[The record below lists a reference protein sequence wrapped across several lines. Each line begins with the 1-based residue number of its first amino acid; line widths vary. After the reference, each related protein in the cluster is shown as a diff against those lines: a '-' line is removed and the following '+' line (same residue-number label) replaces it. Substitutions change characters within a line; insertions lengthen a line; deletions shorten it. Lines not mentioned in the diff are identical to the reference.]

1 MIFLMTTAPPE
12 NSPWSTPIKLPPLGL
27 LFVAASL
34 EKAGFKV
41 ELLDNY
47 LLRKSNSDLKKL
59 VKKLNP
65 AVVGIT
71 CSSASYPVCVASA
84 KVIKEVLPHCK
95 IVVGGWHPSYVP
107 ESMFQHPEIDYVIMG
122 EGERAMVE
130 LSTCITKNLGEKTI
144 SQIPGLA
151 FRKKQQIIKNPQ
163 EFISDLDEIPF
174 LARHLL
180 TLDLYER
187 KIPFLNVAP
196 VDTMNI
202 VRGCPFNCAFCET
215 RRLWGPGCRAFSP
228 RRVVDEIEYM
238 ANNFGTKGL
247 YFLGDNFTIN
257 KKRTIEL
264 CEEIR
269 TSKKEIEWV
278 CDTRADMI
286 SQDLLRTM
294 KNAGCKTIWFGVESG
309 SPKILE
315 KINKGITIEQNIQ
328 AFKLCKKEGIQ
339 TACSFMIGI
348 PGETLNDIDMSYK
361 FAKKLNPDWVQF
373 NIYIAYPGSTL
384 YDEVME
390 KGLFDRQQGFLKFV
404 KTDEFDFDLM
414 KQIQMTYQSKL
425 NLSFKN
431 ILKKMKR
438 EGIWN
443 VLKKSPKYFSRS
455 I

>member
-1 MIFLMTTAPPE
+1 MTTAPPE

-27 LFVAASL
+27 SFVAASL
-34 EKAGFKV
+34 EKSGFKV

-47 LLRKSNSDLKKL
+47 LLRKSRSDLKKL

-65 AVVGIT
+65 VIVGIT
-71 CSSASYPVCVASA
+71 CSSASYPVCVESA
-84 KVIKEVLPHCK
+84 KAIKEVLPHCK

-107 ESMFQHPEIDYVIMG
+107 ESMLEHPEIDYVVIG

-130 LSTCITKNLGEKTI
+130 LANCITKNLGAKAIDNI
-144 SQIPGLA
+144 SGLA
-151 FRKKQQIIKNPQ
+151 FRKQQKIVKNTQ
-163 EFISDLDEIPF
+163 KFISNLDEIPF

-180 TLDLYER
+180 PIHLYER
-187 KIPFLNVAP
+187 EIPFLKVKP

-202 VRGCPFNCAFCET
+202 VRGCPFKCAFCET

-238 ANNFGTKGL
+238 ADNFGTKGI

-257 KKRTIEL
+257 KKRTIDL
-264 CEEIR
+264 CDQIKK
-269 TSKKEIEWV
+269 SKTDIEWV

-286 SQDLLRTM
+286 SRDLLSNMR
-294 KNAGCKTIWFGVESG
+294 NAGCKTIWFGVESG
-309 SPKILE
+309 SPRILK

-328 AFKLCKKEGIQ
+328 AFKLCKKERIQ

-348 PGETLNDIDMSYK
+348 PGETLNDINKSYK
-361 FAKKLNPDWVQF
+361 FAKKLDPDWCQF
-373 NIYIAYPGSTL
+373 NIYIAYPGSSL
-384 YDEVME
+384 YDEVIE
-390 KGLFDRQQGFLKFV
+390 KGLYDRQQGFLTFV
-404 KTDEFDFDLM
+404 KTNEFDFDLL
-414 KQIQMTYQSKL
+414 KQIQMRYQAKL

-438 EGIWN
+438 EGIWT
-443 VLKKSPKYFSRS
+443 VLKKGPKYFNRS